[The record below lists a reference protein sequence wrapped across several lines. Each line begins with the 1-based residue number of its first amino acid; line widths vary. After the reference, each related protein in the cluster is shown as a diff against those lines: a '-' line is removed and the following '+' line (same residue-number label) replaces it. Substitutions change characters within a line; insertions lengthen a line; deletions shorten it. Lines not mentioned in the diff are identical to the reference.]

1 MEFLHAAIAANNS
14 VVERMRTSMEHFLAA
29 WEDFLT
35 AFLAFLPHL
44 LQALAILLIGYFAV
58 KLIPKPIGKMLA
70 KTAIDPVAVKYL
82 LRVVRVSLWVLIVV
96 MALDKLGVPVT
107 SLLTVLAAVGAA
119 VALRNMRRQ

>member
-1 MEFLHAAIAANNS
+1 MEFLHAAIAAANNS

-44 LQALAILLIGYFAV
+44 LQALIILLIGYFAV
-58 KLIPKPIGKMLA
+58 KLIPKPIGKMLG

-82 LRVVRVSLWVLIVV
+82 LRVVRVSLWY
-96 MALDKLGVPVT
+96 
-107 SLLTVLAAVGAA
+107 
-119 VALRNMRRQ
+119 